1 MRGASRDEVAGDLG
15 SVAAQVGSS
24 VSRGHGAATNGHAA
38 GTAPTATDDTAGAH
52 ARAFSSPDQGWP
64 ATGLAVSA
72 VVETEIGKPI
82 LQRAAKRALDIGFS
96 LAALLLSAPVMATL
110 AAIIR
115 LDSKGPVLYR
125 QVRIGRD
132 GLPFELVKL
141 RTMHADGRVTRVGRF
156 LRPTGLDELP
166 QFWNV
171 LLGHMSVVGPRPERP
186 HLVAQYE
193 ATLPGYTD
201 RHLVRPGIT
210 GWAQVHGQ
218 RGGIGSIAERLD
230 YDLEYVRSWRIAYD
244 LRILA
249 LTTVA
254 VWRDT
259 RRELEL

>member
-1 MRGASRDEVAGDLG
+1 VRAASRDEVAGNLG
-15 SVAAQVGSS
+15 DPVAGAGALAAHATNGA
-24 VSRGHGAATNGHAA
+24 SRGHVSNGLD
-38 GTAPTATDDTAGAH
+38 GNGNGAH
-52 ARAFSSPDQGWP
+52 DHRFLSASDAG
-64 ATGLAVSA
+64 GLAMRLPDGA
-72 VVETEIGKPI
+72 VDAAKPV
-82 LQRAAKRALDIGFS
+82 LQRAAKRSLDVILS
-96 LAALLLSAPVMATL
+96 LAALLVSSPVMGML

-125 QVRIGRD
+125 QIRIGRD

-141 RTMHADGRVTRVGRF
+141 RTMDDEGRVTRVGRF

-171 LLGHMSVVGPRPERP
+171 LLGQMSVVGPRPERP

-193 ATLPGYTD
+193 STLPGYTD

-210 GWAQVHGQ
+210 GWAQIHGQ
-218 RGGIGSIAERLD
+218 RGGVGSIAERLD
-230 YDLEYVRSWRIAYD
+230 FDLEYVRSWRIAHD
-244 LRILA
+244 LRILV